1 MGADPGPGRHQGQ
14 GFGGTALTPAQ
25 GGDGRSI
32 AGIHQQLEAPHA
44 LHGNDL
50 STPYRRCGCGD
61 ACPIALFDLVGLPDG
76 IGLAAPVELGPAGG
90 AAQGLG
96 VEAAIGGILVIGLAG
111 PTQGQGRQTGV
122 DPLEGQLVE
131 HAVAGPAIGATDER
145 VAVAPVGGVLQF
157 GQAGRAGGQIRAD
170 KGRCPSGPAGGRS

>member
-1 MGADPGPGRHQGQ
+1 MAVGADPGPGCHQGQ

-25 GGDGRSI
+25 FGDGRSI

-50 STPYRRCGCGD
+50 STPYRRRGCGD
-61 ACPIALFDLVGLPDG
+61 ACPIALFDLVGLLYG
-76 IGLAAPVELGPAGG
+76 IGLAAPLELGPAGG
-90 AAQGLG
+90 AAEGLG

-111 PTQGQGRQTGV
+111 PTQGKGRQAGV

-131 HAVAGPAIGATDER
+131 HAVAGPAIGATD
-145 VAVAPVGGVLQF
+145 
-157 GQAGRAGGQIRAD
+157 
-170 KGRCPSGPAGGRS
+170 